1 MKQIIHPFRRL
12 QWKLTLSYT
21 LITVATLFFIELLIA
36 IIFLSFVIANEPV
49 FLESGLQQ
57 QTLQLTPYFVQNPP
71 DRTAITTW
79 LHTTG
84 LGQNNPLSD
93 LRHGYLT
100 IVDSQGRVIASLG
113 GETIPAGTMLDTK
126 LSAQASTNLRNVLS
140 GETEAANGLNNH
152 ESDGTVIV
160 MVPISQKEKGV
171 LGALIM
177 KTTPLSPQKVIQ
189 SSSSVI
195 AIVLPNVIV
204 LTIIAGIA
212 GTIFGFFTARG
223 FIRRFKRLSTAA
235 DNWSK
240 GNFSTSA
247 IDTSGDE
254 LGQLTRQLNRMAEQM
269 QILLQTRQKLAAL
282 EERNRL
288 ARDLHD
294 SVKQQV
300 FALAMQIGAAKTLL
314 GRDPEKAQTYL
325 NEAENLV
332 HQAQQELTALIREL
346 RPVALEGKGFVVALK
361 ELVTQ
366 WTNQTGIAANLQV
379 EGDGNLPFTVEEA
392 LFRIAQEALANI
404 ARHSHASTVQLRLTF
419 SQDSVT
425 LTISD
430 NGQGFD
436 ATATHNHGIG
446 LHSMRERMK
455 MLGGEVDIQSKPGQ
469 GTVITARYE
478 KQNATV

>member
-21 LITVATLFFIELLIA
+21 LITVAALFFIELLVA
-36 IIFLSFVIANEPV
+36 IIFLSILIANEPL

-57 QTLQLTPYFVQNPP
+57 QVLQVTPYFIHSSP
-71 DRTAITTW
+71 DRTAITAW

-113 GETIPAGTMLDTK
+113 GEVIPAGTMLETK
-126 LSAQASTNLRNVLS
+126 LSTQATTNLRNVLS
-140 GETEAANGLNNH
+140 GATKAANGLNNH

-160 MVPISQKEKGV
+160 MVPISQKDKGV

-177 KTTPLSPQKVIQ
+177 KTTPLSPQKIILASGNV
-189 SSSSVI
+189 V
-195 AIVLPNVIV
+195 AIVLPNVII

-235 DNWSK
+235 DNWSQ
-240 GNFSTSA
+240 GNFSAFA

-254 LGQLTRQLNRMAEQM
+254 LGQLTRQLNHMAEQM
-269 QILLQTRQKLAAL
+269 QILLQARQKLATL

-294 SVKQQV
+294 SVKQQI

-314 GRDPEKAQTYL
+314 GRDTEKAQTYL

-346 RPVALEGKGFVVALK
+346 RPVALEGKGFAAALK
-361 ELVTQ
+361 ELITQ
-366 WTNQTGIAANLQV
+366 WTNQTAISANLQV
-379 EGDGNLPFTVEEA
+379 EGDGTLPLTAEEA

-404 ARHSHASTVQLRLTF
+404 ARHSHASTAELHLTF

-436 ATATHNHGIG
+436 ATTTHSHGVG

-469 GTVITARYE
+469 GTVITTRYE
-478 KQNATV
+478 KQNVTA